1 MKKFVY
7 FFVSALFMVSCNQEE
22 VLVETPEENA
32 EVPRAIGFETFV
44 DKSSRAEGTNST
56 ALNDYYPTF
65 LVNGWKEVGGK
76 TTQVFE
82 NMAVNF
88 VGNDKVYAE
97 DYAAEWGATYAPG
110 WYYHDLRYWDKMA
123 SAYQFCAYAPVEAK
137 DVVECSQNGQIIIG
151 TPDKPVK
158 VETTNLKAEPAK
170 ELSFTG
176 FAYDYMIATSSKTLD
191 KVSLNFKHLQAKMNI
206 CLHLNE
212 SVTTAQPVTVTKVIV
227 HNLGNK
233 GHYNNHTTEA
243 LAVSGWLLAAGDADY
258 TLQVIKDYVLNG
270 ASNYN
275 GHYVLEQL
283 VLPQTIQKAASAA
296 PSLAEFTEACIYVEY
311 TIGNEVFKSYTPLAN
326 LFTTS
331 GTYKFEGGKQYTIH
345 VKIGPAPI
353 EFTAN
358 VAAWADAK
366 EANKEMN

>member
-22 VLVETPEENA
+22 VLVETPDANA

-65 LVNGWKEVGGK
+65 HVNGWKVVGG
-76 TTQVFE
+76 TPTQIFE

-88 VGNDKVYAE
+88 VGNDEVYNK

-243 LAVSGWLLAAGDADY
+243 QAVSGWLLAAGDTDY
-258 TLQVIKDYVLNG
+258 KVEVIKDYALNG
-270 ASNYN
+270 TSNYN
-275 GHYVLEQL
+275 DHYVVEQL
-283 VLPQTIQKAASAA
+283 ILPQTIQKAESAA

-311 TIGNEVFKSYTPLAN
+311 TIGKEVFKSFTPLAN

-358 VAAWADAK
+358 VAAWADAVETDK
-366 EANKEMN
+366 EIN